1 MNLAEGGLELQQSQ
15 MTKIN
20 FALKYK
26 IKNPQSC
33 KILILKFQDFTY
45 KCYLIQSNRILSK
58 SSFKNKDNNQF
69 LHVD

>member
-45 KCYLIQSNRILSK
+45 KCYLIQSNRILS
-58 SSFKNKDNNQF
+58 
-69 LHVD
+69 